1 MTVDALE
8 CRWPALP
15 RGYNLQLNA
24 TQTTISILWSCTVAE
39 HTDIFYNITVLK
51 MDGDTMVIQTQEAEL
66 SFGLDHPF
74 AELCTNYTFS
84 VVAWSVLDAS
94 DPSEPVT
101 AGFHCTM
108 PTG

>member
-1 MTVDALE
+1 MV
-8 CRWPALP
+8 P
-15 RGYNLQLNA
+15 YNLQLNA
-24 TQTTISILWSCTVAE
+24 TQTTISVLWNCAVAE
-39 HTDIFYNITVLK
+39 HTDILYNITVFK

-66 SFGLDHPF
+66 SFELDHPF

-84 VVAWSVLDAS
+84 VVAWSVLDTS

-101 AGFHCTM
+101 AGFQCPM